1 MNELQ
6 NFNFEGFDVR
16 TLQVDSITW
25 FAANDVAST
34 LGLSNTTVAINRL
47 DDDEVTKFNLG
58 GLSGETNFISEAGLY
73 KLIGSSRKPA
83 AKKFN
88 RWVTHEVLPTIR
100 RHGAYMTDARIEE
113 VLSDPDTII
122 KLATDLKGERVRR
135 LKAEQVITE
144 QRPKVLFAES
154 VETSHTSILVG
165 DLAKILRGNGIQIGA
180 NRLFGWMRDNGYLIA
195 GNRSDKNMPTQRS
208 MEMGLF
214 KVKETVINHSDGH
227 TSISKTSKVTGKGQR
242 YFINK
247 FLNERVL
254 EV

>member
-6 NFNFEGFDVR
+6 NFNFEGKEIIR
-16 TLQVDSITW
+16 TIQQDSFTW

-214 KVKETVINHSDGH
+214 EVKETAITHSDGH
-227 TSISKTSKVTGKGQR
+227 TSISKTVKVTGRGQQ
-242 YFINK
+242 YFIAK
-247 FLNERVL
+247 FLGRDAA
-254 EV
+254 